1 MGFWRRFWTRFA
13 HDDEPADVDRNPD
26 TWYNEAYA
34 NSDPDTAIG
43 DCCGNCSTDSDVAFI
58 LERLE
63 AMMTEF
69 ETLKASVADAVV
81 KMSAATAA
89 LVAAAGAPKP
99 AEVQALTDSLK
110 PAVDA
115 LVAATPAP

>member
-1 MGFWRRFWTRFA
+1 MGFWRRFWHPDPTPVVD
-13 HDDEPADVDRNPD
+13 HDPD
-26 TWYNEAYA
+26 TWYNAG
-34 NSDPDTAIG
+34 DPDSAFG
-43 DCCGNCSTDSDVAFI
+43 ECCGNCAPGEADVAFI

-69 ETLKASVADAVV
+69 ETLKASVADAVA

-99 AEVQALTDSLK
+99 AEVQALSDALK

-115 LVAATPAP
+115 LAAVTPSP